1 MLKEKKRKISLIML
15 FYTNHPPKTC
25 THLPFLIRNPV
36 TSSAL
41 NVWPLNGIYALPSP
55 CGLFSVIKLNLCK
68 VASPLD
74 GKLTDTESSRA

>member
-1 MLKEKKRKISLIML
+1 MLL
-15 FYTNHPPKTC
+15 YTNHPPKTC

-41 NVWPLNGIYALPSP
+41 NVWPLNGIYALPSS
-55 CGLFSVIKLNLCK
+55 CGLFSIIKLNLCK
-68 VASPLD
+68 VASPLN